1 MGCSADKPKKS
12 EAPLRKKSTLNKNNM
27 AGAKGQAPIAPTVN
41 INDADKSYS
50 DGVVAARQKIRRDQ
64 ANSEV
69 KHSDH
74 TVVAADPNKVA
85 ADPNNPV
92 EEKKKKAPKPKP
104 VVEVEDIN
112 KIVAE
117 FKDMSDAKVAGEM
130 PQSILLFKK
139 YKYSTKN
146 WTPILFSIHNKRFRA
161 VRYFVEHKKVN
172 RRLATINREI
182 KSDQTEYE
190 REILPV
196 LLALSNEDEIMLE
209 YLWSMNELWGIE
221 HLKLVFSNL
230 FSHTSWAKGI
240 EIILDSEATQDIYN
254 GLSYEEK
261 KQFMIE
267 MNYRYLHLSTEEIKK
282 SIRKMMQMSPYALIT
297 MHFLMAEQNKDNT
310 PFIKK

>member
-12 EAPLRKKSTLNKNNM
+12 EAPLRKKSTLNKNSM
-27 AGAKGQAPIAPTVN
+27 AGAKGQAPTAPTVN
-41 INDADKSYS
+41 INEADKSYS

-69 KHSDH
+69 KYSDQ
-74 TVVAADPNKVA
+74 TAVA
-85 ADPNNPV
+85 ADPNNPG

-196 LLALSNEDEIMLE
+196 LLALSNEDEVMLE

-282 SIRKMMQMSPYALIT
+282 SIRKMMQMSPYALVT